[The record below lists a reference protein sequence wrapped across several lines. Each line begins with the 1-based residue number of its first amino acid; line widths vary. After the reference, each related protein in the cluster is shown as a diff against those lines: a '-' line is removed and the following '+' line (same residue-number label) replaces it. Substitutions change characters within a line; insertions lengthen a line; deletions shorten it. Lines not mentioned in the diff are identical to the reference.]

1 MENPN
6 DADLFWRMAKVTH
19 LLSKK
24 FDKFLDLNGERRK
37 SLLFKSY
44 NYASEAL
51 KLDEKNFNCHKWYF
65 TFSFISITIQSIY
78 LRFAI
83 SIGCISEFVS
93 LKDKISNALK
103 FHHHLEKAL
112 VMNKND
118 PILHYLFGRFCLE
131 ILSVSW
137 AERRIVKTF
146 FGGTLPSVSYELAL
160 DYFERAYDLKPKW
173 KENLIFLCKT
183 LLQIKQ
189 NHRAKQYFEEAN
201 SIPDDEIDDETI
213 KDEFKSL
220 KNLLE
225 K

>member
-1 MENPN
+1 
-6 DADLFWRMAKVTH
+6 MAKVTH